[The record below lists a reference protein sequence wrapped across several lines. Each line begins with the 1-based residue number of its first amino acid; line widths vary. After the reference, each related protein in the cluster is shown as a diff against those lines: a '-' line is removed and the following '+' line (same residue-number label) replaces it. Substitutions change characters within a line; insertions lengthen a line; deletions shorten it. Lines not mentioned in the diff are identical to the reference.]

1 MKLSNDRFELAGTA
15 KIFHYLQQ
23 DVSSHRIEGL
33 GQINDGPKEVAM
45 LLPSILLELEW
56 GEYHVGMQFDV
67 VSGNHTGFLV
77 GDPARCWM
85 RRLSRMRAKILPA
98 INE

>member
-15 KIFHYLQQ
+15 KIFHYLLQ

-56 GEYHVGMQFDV
+56 GEYHVGMQFGRCERKPHWF
-67 VSGNHTGFLV
+67 SG
-77 GDPARCWM
+77 
-85 RRLSRMRAKILPA
+85 RRPCKMLDEAVKQDAGQDLAS
-98 INE
+98 N